1 MKEVL
6 APELIT
12 SFHELL
18 ETLDTY
24 DTIIFDLGD
33 VLLSWDSVHFTSET
47 KGIDDV
53 RKMVKHPIWQDL
65 EKGLINRELAL
76 TMLSCELQTPY
87 KKLKELLDLSVA
99 SLKVNEPMLE
109 VLKALHEKNK
119 KIYCLSNIDLESF
132 SYLYTH
138 FDYWKYF
145 NGIYVSALLQ
155 FRKPDLDIFQY
166 IISSASINTKSAV
179 FIDDKSENLQQAA
192 NLGVSTV
199 KYTKD
204 TFEYTP
210 VKRGMLSLENINQE
224 VSKRKTF
231 GETYLNN
238 RLRKFPFCKSF
249 VSNGVE
255 LLGSEDFS
263 KEIFSTAV
271 ILHSY
276 TSLPNDIIESMA
288 QEILNHDGQN
298 KLRWCFYKNK
308 ARPENF
314 PDDLDTTS
322 MVLSFLLTNNKL
334 IIDDIV
340 PVAEQMIN
348 NRNDDGIIQV
358 YFDDNRPRIDAIVA
372 INVLYLMHQIGYG
385 ERNELKETEA
395 FVYDFLISKTY
406 LKGTRYYP
414 APDVFLFFLSRLVV
428 DFPDTFTKF
437 HKPLTEML
445 IERVNCSSF
454 ALERALRVIAL
465 KKLGI
470 VNRVD
475 FLKLLDSQLADGG
488 WSMYGLFIAPRS
500 NTYFG
505 SRELSTAFALEALN
519 LLSQNQDK

>member
-6 APELIT
+6 AQEPIT

-18 ETLDTY
+18 ERLDTY

-33 VLLSWDSVHFTSET
+33 VLLNWDSIHFTTET

-65 EKGLINRELAL
+65 EKGLINREQAL

-87 KKLKELLDLSVA
+87 SKLKELLELSVA
-99 SLKVNEPMLE
+99 SLQVNEPMLE
-109 VLKALHEKNK
+109 VLKALRNRGK
-119 KIYCLSNIDLESF
+119 KIYCLSNVDLESF
-132 SYLYTH
+132 SYLYSN

-145 NGIYVSALLQ
+145 DDIYVSALLQ
-155 FRKPDLDIFQY
+155 FRKPDSDIFRY
-166 IISSASINTKSAV
+166 IISSASINTKNAV

-192 NLGVSTV
+192 NLGISTV

-204 TFEYTP
+204 NFEYTP
-210 VKRGMLSLENINQE
+210 VKRGVLNHEVINKE
-224 VSKRKTF
+224 VRQKKEL
-231 GETYLNN
+231 GEIYLND

-298 KLRWCFYKNK
+298 KLRWCFYKNE
-308 ARPENF
+308 ARPEKF

-322 MVLSFLLTNNKL
+322 MVLSFLLSNNKL
-334 IIDDIV
+334 NIDDTV

-348 NRNDDGIIQV
+348 NRNEDGIIQV

-372 INVLYLMHQIGYG
+372 INVLYLMYQIGYG

-395 FVYDFLISKTY
+395 FIYEFLMSKEY

-428 DFPDTFTKF
+428 DFPNKF
-437 HKPLTEML
+437 EKFRKPLTEIL
-445 IERVNCSSF
+445 IARVNCSPF

-475 FLKLLDSQLADGG
+475 FLKLLNSQLADGG
-488 WSMYGLFIAPRS
+488 WPMYGLFIAPRS

-505 SRELSTAFALEALN
+505 SRELSTAFAQEALN
-519 LLSQNQDK
+519 LLS

>member
-6 APELIT
+6 APERIT
-12 SFHELL
+12 SFHKLL
-18 ETLDTY
+18 ETLDIY
-24 DTIIFDLGD
+24 DTIVFDLGD
-33 VLLSWDSVHFTSET
+33 VLLNWDAIHFTSEA

-53 RKMVKHPIWQDL
+53 LKMVNHPIWQDL
-65 EKGLINRELAL
+65 EKGLINREQAL

-87 KKLKELLDLSVA
+87 SKLKELLELSVA
-99 SLKVNEPMLE
+99 SLKVNQPMLE
-109 VLKALHEKNK
+109 VLKALHKRGK
-119 KIYCLSNIDLESF
+119 KIYCLSNVDLESF
-132 SYLYTH
+132 SYLYSH
-138 FDYWKYF
+138 FNYWKYF
-145 NGIYVSALLQ
+145 DGIYVSALLQ

-166 IISSASINTKSAV
+166 ITSNASINTENTV

-192 NLGVSTV
+192 NFGISTI
-199 KYTKD
+199 KCIKNN
-204 TFEYTP
+204 FEYTAIESGIY
-210 VKRGMLSLENINQE
+210 VNIENPPLD
-224 VSKRKTF
+224 VTKKKTL
-231 GETYLNN
+231 GKNYLND

-255 LLGSEDFS
+255 LIGSEDFS

-276 TSLPNDIIESMA
+276 TSLPNDIIESMS
-288 QEILNHDGQN
+288 QEILNHDGQS
-298 KLRWCFYKNK
+298 KLRWCFYKNE

-322 MVLSFLLTNNKL
+322 MVLSFLLNNNKL
-334 IIDDIV
+334 TIDDIV
-340 PVAEQMIN
+340 PVTEQMIN

-395 FVYDFLISKTY
+395 FVYDFLMSKEY
-406 LKGTRYYP
+406 LNGTRYYP

-428 DFPDTFTKF
+428 DFPDKFAKF

-454 ALERALRVIAL
+454 TLECALRVIAL

-475 FLKLLDSQLADGG
+475 LLKLLDSQLADGG
-488 WSMYGLFIAPRS
+488 WPMYGLFIAPRS

-505 SRELSTAFALEALN
+505 SRELSTAFALEAVN
-519 LLSQNQDK
+519 LLS

>member
-6 APELIT
+6 AQELIT
-12 SFHELL
+12 SFHKLL

-33 VLLSWDSVHFTSET
+33 VLLNWDSIHFVTET

-65 EKGLINRELAL
+65 EKGLINREQAL

-87 KKLKELLDLSVA
+87 SKLKELLELSVA
-99 SLKVNEPMLE
+99 SLKVNQPMQDL
-109 VLKALHEKNK
+109 LKTLHNREK
-119 KIYCLSNIDLESF
+119 KIYCLSNVDLESF
-132 SYLYTH
+132 SYLYSN

-145 NGIYVSALLQ
+145 DGIYVSALLQ

-166 IISSASINTKSAV
+166 IISSTSVNTKNVV

-192 NLGVSTV
+192 NLGISTV
-199 KYTKD
+199 KYAKGA
-204 TFEYTP
+204 FEYTP
-210 VKRGMLSLENINQE
+210 VKREILTHEIINKE
-224 VSKRKTF
+224 VSQKKKL
-231 GETYLNN
+231 GEIYLND

-276 TSLPNDIIESMA
+276 TSLPKDIIESMA

-298 KLRWCFYKNK
+298 KLRWCFYKNE
-308 ARPENF
+308 ARPEKF

-322 MVLSFLLTNNKL
+322 MVLSFLLSNNKL
-334 IIDDIV
+334 NVEDVV

-348 NRNDDGIIQV
+348 NRNEDGIIQV

-385 ERNELKETEA
+385 ERKELKETEA
-395 FVYDFLISKTY
+395 FVYEFLMSKEY

-445 IERVNCSSF
+445 LERVNCSSF

-470 VNRVD
+470 VNRID

-488 WSMYGLFIAPRS
+488 WPMYGLFIAPRS

-505 SRELSTAFALEALN
+505 SRELSTAFALEAVN
-519 LLSQNQDK
+519 LLS